1 MPETNKSSVYFAN
14 AISKIASKN
23 SNSDI
28 SLKEFLE
35 ITEDRGR
42 LIVCMI
48 LATPFLIPIS
58 IPGSSIPFGIG
69 IMFIGISLIFNRP
82 LIPEF
87 ILEYRIKKETVY
99 TILKGSI
106 RVLSKFEN
114 VFKPRTQFFTVNSLI
129 NILNSILLVFSA
141 FLLML
146 PLPIPLTD
154 TLPAYS
160 IFLLSTGILE
170 RDGYFIIIS
179 YALIIITAIYFGLIF
194 VLGFEAI
201 YIITSYFGISI
212 PRF

>member
-1 MPETNKSSVYFAN
+1 MPETNKSSIYFAN

-58 IPGSSIPFGIG
+58 IPGSSILFGIG

-106 RVLSKFEN
+106 RVLNKFEK
-114 VFKPRTQFFTVNSLI
+114 VFKPRVQFTMNKPM

-146 PLPIPLTD
+146 PIPIPLTD

-160 IFLLSTGILE
+160 IFLLSAGILE

-179 YALIIITAIYFGLIF
+179 YALIIITAVYFGLIII
-194 VLGFEAI
+194 LGFEAI
-201 YIITSYFGISI
+201 YIITSYFGISL